1 MNAVSK
7 NLRELRAAAGLTQ
20 DALAERLHVT
30 RQTISNW
37 ETGRSEPDLQALEE
51 LATALNADVTELIY
65 GKKEPAYEQK
75 QKKYVRACI
84 VLGIVLAVCAVLHVA
99 LRSYLHDMAR
109 IQFNARPI
117 WAYNF
122 GVPAICLA
130 AASALVCAL
139 VSLGLDLRL
148 KKPWSWLALLFGIA
162 CLAPALTSAAE
173 FLIWHFFY
181 PDLGRWRLIFNF
193 PPEYYSLF
201 VYILPFLGGIGIFL
215 GCNRK

>member
-1 MNAVSK
+1 M
-7 NLRELRAAAGLTQ
+7 
-20 DALAERLHVT
+20 
-30 RQTISNW
+30 
-37 ETGRSEPDLQALEE
+37 
-51 LATALNADVTELIY
+51 
-65 GKKEPAYEQK
+65 
-75 QKKYVRACI
+75 QKKYVRICI

-99 LRSYLHDMAR
+99 LRPYLRDLMR
-109 IQFNARPI
+109 QQFEGRPY
-117 WAYNF
+117 WAYSY

-130 AASALVCAL
+130 AFSALICAL
-139 VSLGLDLRL
+139 LSLGLDLRL
-148 KKPWSWLALLFGIA
+148 KKSWSWLALLFGIA

>member
-1 MNAVSK
+1 MNAVSS
-7 NLRELRAAAGLTQ
+7 NLKELRAAAGLTQ

-37 ETGRSEPDLQALEE
+37 ETGRSEPDLQVLEE
-51 LATALNADVTELIY
+51 LAEALGADVTELIY
-65 GKKEPAYEQK
+65 GKKEPEYERM
-75 QKKYVRACI
+75 QKKYVRVCI
-84 VLGIVLAVCAVLHVA
+84 VLGIVLTVCAVLHVT
-99 LRSYLHDMAR
+99 LRPYLHDMAR

-130 AASALVCAL
+130 AFSALICAL
-139 VSLGLDLRL
+139 LSLGLDLRL
-148 KKPWSWLALLFGIA
+148 KKPWSWIALLCGIA

-173 FLIWHFFY
+173 FLIWQFFY
-181 PDLGRWRLIFNF
+181 PDLGAWKPVFNF

-201 VYILPFLGGIGIFL
+201 VYILPFLGGIGVFL

>member
-30 RQTISNW
+30 RQTISNR

-51 LATALNADVTELIY
+51 LAL
-65 GKKEPAYEQK
+65 
-75 QKKYVRACI
+75 
-84 VLGIVLAVCAVLHVA
+84 
-99 LRSYLHDMAR
+99 
-109 IQFNARPI
+109 
-117 WAYNF
+117 
-122 GVPAICLA
+122 
-130 AASALVCAL
+130 
-139 VSLGLDLRL
+139 
-148 KKPWSWLALLFGIA
+148 
-162 CLAPALTSAAE
+162 ALTSAAE
-173 FLIWHFFY
+173 FLIWQFFY
-181 PDLGRWRLIFNF
+181 PDLGRWNPIFNF